1 MQEKY
6 IELFHVK
13 HDHRI
18 GECIVF
24 KKRIQEAFLDLNI
37 HLTDQQAESL
47 YIYYEMLV
55 EWNKVMNLTGIT
67 EFEDVL
73 LKHFVDSAAIGN
85 VMDMS
90 KVHTVMD
97 VGTGAGFPGMPLKIV
112 FPHLKITLLDSLNK
126 RIQFL
131 NAVIEKL
138 QLTEIETIHGRA
150 EDFGRDVKYREQYDL
165 CVSRAVANLSSL
177 SEYCVPFIKVGGQ
190 FVSYKAGE
198 VEEEVIAAEKAVRT
212 LHCEPAKIAKT
223 TLPNSDLTRA
233 FVMIKKKGHL
243 DKKYPRKAG
252 MPTKNPL

>member
-1 MQEKY
+1 MKQ
-6 IELFHVK
+6 
-13 HDHRI
+13 
-18 GECIVF
+18 
-24 KKRIQEAFLDLNI
+24 RIQESFKNI
-37 HLTDQQAESL
+37 NIDLTDEQASNL
-47 YIYYEMLV
+47 YTYYEMLV

-73 LKHFVDSAAIGN
+73 LKHFIDSVAVCQIT
-85 VMDMS
+85 DMS
-90 KVHTVMD
+90 KIKSVMD

-138 QLTEIETIHGRA
+138 QLDEIDTIHGRA
-150 EDFGRDVKYREQYDL
+150 EDFGRDPKYREQYDL

-177 SEYCVPFIKVGGQ
+177 SEYCVPFVKVGGR
-190 FVSYKAGE
+190 FISYKAGE
-198 VEEEVIAAEKAVRT
+198 VEEEVTSASKAVRT
-212 LHCEPAKIAKT
+212 LHCEPAVVEKI
-223 TLPNSDLTRA
+223 TLPESDLSRS
-233 FVMIKKKGHL
+233 FVIIKKKGHL

>member
-1 MQEKY
+1 M
-6 IELFHVK
+6 K
-13 HDHRI
+13 H
-18 GECIVF
+18 
-24 KKRIQEAFLDLNI
+24 RIQESFKNI
-37 HLTDQQAESL
+37 NIDLTDEQASNL
-47 YIYYEMLV
+47 YTYYEMLV

-73 LKHFVDSAAIGN
+73 LKHFIDSVAVCQIT
-85 VMDMS
+85 DMS
-90 KVHTVMD
+90 KIKSVMD

-138 QLTEIETIHGRA
+138 QLDEIDTIHGRA
-150 EDFGRDVKYREQYDL
+150 EDFGRDPKYREQYDL

-177 SEYCVPFIKVGGQ
+177 SEYCVPFIKVGGR
-190 FVSYKAGE
+190 FISYKAGE
-198 VEEEVIAAEKAVRT
+198 VEEEVTSASKAVRT
-212 LHCEPAKIAKT
+212 LHCEPAVVEKI
-223 TLPNSDLTRA
+223 TLPESDLSRS
-233 FVMIKKKGHL
+233 FVIIKKKGHL